1 MIESFESAAVAASI
15 GRLYRARAPDPKD
28 TSVFRWLV
36 PRAAVIVN
44 VCTRDGGS
52 IKEEW
57 MRYTMRE
64 MPRPCCGL
72 SLHRNGCQF
81 GLLTKLCPTLISYK
95 EYFFESATNGALI
108 SDEKKNY
115 VALKDMELRF
125 DGFFSPKYFAI
136 FLRIKRPWPI
146 PPTDRQADSAAA
158 ACRRGKKCFESL
170 FLEGSRAAAAIRSVL
185 IHRGR
190 PPDDGRH
197 ASSRVEQLMRT
208 ARRRRDRQRRCGLE
222 RLARSLRA

>member
-44 VCTRDGGS
+44 VCTRGGGS

-108 SDEKKNY
+108 SEEKKFSRTWSY
-115 VALKDMELRF
+115 VLMA
-125 DGFFSPKYFAI
+125 FFAQI
-136 FLRIKRPWPI
+136 FCNI
-146 PPTDRQADSAAA
+146 PPNQTPLANSTD
-158 ACRRGKKCFESL
+158 
-170 FLEGSRAAAAIRSVL
+170 
-185 IHRGR
+185 
-190 PPDDGRH
+190 
-197 ASSRVEQLMRT
+197 
-208 ARRRRDRQRRCGLE
+208 
-222 RLARSLRA
+222 